1 MRGFAGAL
9 ERSWSGRPGQ
19 PAWTKTLLPLAGAYA
34 ALSARARSRAR
45 AARRALEG
53 CHVIAIGNLTVGGT
67 GKSTIARW
75 LALEAVRA
83 SARPAVLLRGH
94 GAESPRPG
102 VLPDFAAYPLED
114 RAARYGD
121 EAIALRRALPPEAA
135 VAVDPDRY
143 RAGRAARDGYGARV
157 LILDDG
163 WEQGTLA
170 WDELWVALDPDRPV
184 GNGSLLPAG
193 PLRRP
198 AASLREAT
206 RAVFLLEDTGESVPE
221 PTRAWLARTAPE
233 LPVLRL
239 RRTLLGVSPLR
250 REAPGGSASV
260 APLPSGT
267 PVAVLSGVGAPQ
279 RLERFLRGAGADL
292 RLHEAFPDHAR
303 WTKADL
309 TAALRRAARARA
321 AMVLITEKDEPRWPA
336 DLSSEVPLRV
346 IRTGVEPLD
355 PVREALRPIQDFAVC
370 EGP

>member
-1 MRGFAGAL
+1 
-9 ERSWSGRPGQ
+9 
-19 PAWTKTLLPLAGAYA
+19 
-34 ALSARARSRAR
+34 
-45 AARRALEG
+45 
-53 CHVIAIGNLTVGGT
+53 VIAIGNLTVGGT

-83 SARPAVLLRGH
+83 FARPAVLLRGH

-102 VLPDFAAYPLED
+102 VLPDFAAYPLEN
-114 RAARYGD
+114 RASRYGD
-121 EAIALRRALPPEAA
+121 EAIALRRALPREAA

-163 WEQGTLA
+163 WEQGTLS

-206 RAVFLLEDTGESVPE
+206 RAVFLLEDEESVPE
-221 PTRAWLARTAPE
+221 PTRAWLARTAPG

-239 RRTLLGVSPLR
+239 RRTLLGVSPLH
-250 REAPGGSASV
+250 REAPGAFV
-260 APLPSGT
+260 APLPGGT

-279 RLERFLRGAGADL
+279 RLERFLRGAGADV

-309 TAALRRAARARA
+309 GAALRRAGRVRA

-336 DLSSEVPLRV
+336 DLNSEVPLRV

-355 PVREALRPIQDFAVC
+355 PVREALRPIQDLAVPA
-370 EGP
+370 GIV